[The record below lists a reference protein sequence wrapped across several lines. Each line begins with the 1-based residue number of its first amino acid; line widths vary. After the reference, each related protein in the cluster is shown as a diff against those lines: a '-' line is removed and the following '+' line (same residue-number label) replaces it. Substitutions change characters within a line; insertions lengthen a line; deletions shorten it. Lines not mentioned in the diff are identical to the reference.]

1 MEKITE
7 LLDKLENLGELI
19 PKLDTLTG
27 WVQWLVSLAV
37 RVGPVCMLV
46 LGLIYLLIPPK
57 EANRKA
63 GYRTYFGMGSIMA
76 WRFTQ
81 RVAGILMIPFGLIL
95 TLSAYSTVAK
105 FTSMDLMTIAYTA
118 FDVIKAQVICA
129 LVIVIVMFVLTAV
142 VFDRK
147 GYCRFPGLPES
158 RIGKWL
164 FREES
169 ALSEKLSG
177 KNQQAIQAPVE
188 EYYEV
193 QGAQTITADD
203 IVIEGLE

>member
-7 LLDKLENLGELI
+7 LLGKLENLGELI

-37 RVGPVCMLV
+37 RVGPVCILV

-81 RVAGILMIPFGLIL
+81 RVAGILMIPLGLIL
-95 TLSAYSTVAK
+95 TIAAYATVAK
-105 FTSMDLMTIAYTA
+105 FTSMNLMDMANA
-118 FDVIKAQVICA
+118 ALSAIKVQVVFA
-129 LVIVIVMFVLTAV
+129 LILFIVMFVLTAV

-147 GYCRFPGLPES
+147 GYCRFPDLPQS
-158 RIGKWL
+158 KIGQWL
-164 FREES
+164 FKEES
-169 ALSEKLSG
+169 VVA
-177 KNQQAIQAPVE
+177 ARIQAKKAANAPAEVT
-188 EYYEV
+188 YEM
-193 QGAQTITADD
+193 QGQQVITADD
-203 IVIEGLE
+203 IIIEDL

>member
-7 LLDKLENLGELI
+7 LLAKLENLGELI

-37 RVGPVCMLV
+37 RVGPVCILV

-81 RVAGILMIPFGLIL
+81 RVAGILMVPVGLIL
-95 TLSAYSTVAK
+95 TISAYITVAK
-105 FTSMDLMTIAYTA
+105 FASMDLMTMAYAA
-118 FDVIKAQVICA
+118 FGAIKIQVICA
-129 LVIVIVMFVLTAV
+129 LVIFIVMFLLTAV

-147 GYCRFPGLPES
+147 GYCRFPGFLDTKL
-158 RIGKWL
+158 GAWL
-164 FREES
+164 FREKS
-169 ALSEKLSG
+169 ALAEKIE
-177 KNQQAIQAPVE
+177 KRNPQAPQEPVE

-203 IVIEGLE
+203 IIIEGLE